1 MSGAWL
7 HTGYSLT
14 TAMLVLVLKVSIR
27 LWIARVLPILGS
39 VASPRSCGFLGGLR
53 AGLVFVCHRN
63 PSGIDTNKTV

>member
-14 TAMLVLVLKVSIR
+14 TAMLVVVLKVRVR

-39 VASPRSCGFLGGLR
+39 LASPLSCGFLGGLW
-53 AGLVFVCHRN
+53 AELVFVCHRN
-63 PSGIDTNKTV
+63 PSGIDRNKTA